1 MNKLI
6 FLITALLSIATPS
19 YIYAWSGYDV
29 ENNTEIEIERGNLVR
44 SGREIEIFD
53 YSDGSYK
60 DVGVESIQRLD
71 NAVEIEVYDYQGNEY
86 RTFEMDR

>member
-1 MNKLI
+1 M
-6 FLITALLSIATPS
+6 
-19 YIYAWSGYDV
+19 
-29 ENNTEIEIERGNLVR
+29 R

-60 DVGVESIQRLD
+60 DVEVESIQRLD